1 MSIKNTT
8 IINKLTRKYQWKKKL
23 DLIPFELLN
32 NLILKGEIIKK
43 NNFKKALLNQVNS
56 LAIMGIS

>member
-23 DLIPFELLN
+23 DLIPLELLN
-32 NLILKGEIIKK
+32 NLILKGEII
-43 NNFKKALLNQVNS
+43 
-56 LAIMGIS
+56 